1 MPKIAALIACGTDG
15 QKAIVD
21 GLLCYITEMIYSLQ
35 RKYRGLFEEMRVYC
49 RKEAPIFGTD
59 IQQTGN
65 YIIVFFF
72 LSGFSFT
79 DTDKLQDSIRRFG
92 TIFHFTL
99 PVSPAH
105 KHSGFYLQFACEMIV
120 THF

>member
-35 RKYRGLFEEMRVYC
+35 RKYRGLFEEMLVYC
-49 RKEAPIFGTD
+49 RKEAPIFRTD

-65 YIIVFFF
+65 YIKVFFF
-72 LSGFSFT
+72 CQGFLSRTLTNYRTALEGLGPSFISLYQFHPLTNIQGFICN
-79 DTDKLQDSIRRFG
+79 LHVR
-92 TIFHFTL
+92 
-99 PVSPAH
+99 
-105 KHSGFYLQFACEMIV
+105 
-120 THF
+120 